1 MNYSELL
8 GFVIATFALIAS
20 PGPTTIALA
29 GSGAA
34 YSFRAS
40 RNFLFGT
47 ITSAAVVSVFVAAGL
62 LALLLT
68 IPYATPILLMIS
80 SIIMVYIAYKIGTAA
95 QPKIG
100 LGHSQPP
107 GFTTGLLIN
116 LSNPKAY
123 VSFATPLA
131 AYELISDAPILSTV
145 VELIVALIMLTI
157 TNTLWLILGN
167 QLKNVFHNP
176 IVGRRINVGFG
187 LLMIASLLGVFLG
200 LTSGN

>member
-47 ITSAAVVSVFVAAGL
+47 ITSAAVVSVFVATGL

-123 VSFATPLA
+123 VSFATPLG
-131 AYELISDAPILSTV
+131 AYELISDAPIFSTV

-176 IVGRRINVGFG
+176 IVGQRINVGFG